1 MEKSALIH
9 KSDSIYSFP
18 LSSNL
23 VEIRLLTK
31 KDDDI
36 VKVELIYNDKY
47 KFHESVKSKEIFKK
61 YSDDRYDYY
70 IERMVLTDLRFA
82 YVFKITTIKN
92 YVYYFSE
99 SGVTDD
105 YDITKGFYDFF
116 QVSYINNVD
125 LIEPSSVIRNRV
137 FYQIFVDRFNKSIDN
152 NNSRINISWGDKVGR
167 YSIAGGD
174 IKGIIEKIDYLKD
187 LGIDALYLTP
197 IFESESNH
205 KYNIK
210 DYYSIAKD
218 FGDEKDLENL
228 INILHKNNMI
238 IVLDGVFNH
247 ISKDNELFLD
257 VIKNGNKSKY
267 FNWFFINGDNLDLDK
282 NNYERFA
289 DDLGMPRLNLNNR
302 EVQEYV
308 INIGLHYIRKY
319 NIDGFR
325 LDVSDEIPHRFWIRF
340 KEKMLEE
347 NPKFILIGENWHNAH
362 RFLNDGFEFD
372 SIMNYAITKE
382 VLNFIAWR
390 KYTPIEFKN
399 RIDITDDLD
408 EEIYLKIDKEKL
420 HLFNL
425 NEDSILKTNDI
436 NYVNASIV
444 IKDNDAIINNKYIYS
459 DYIDKCINDNY
470 LNDFEGYISLP
481 SNKIK
486 FEKEN
491 DNSFELEV
499 EVRAIDVFSDKKVYY
514 SKLINNEES
523 RITFFGDRKSKIKKG
538 DIIKL
543 YVNMDDI
550 SIYNNEYTKVCVNDN
565 IYRPIQDV
573 NLNKI
578 GKDYYIKSNSKEFSK
593 NKYFKI
599 EKIYDLN
606 NEMIINVENHR
617 KEHYSFRINKDPN
630 IFVGLLIYTKYIK
643 K

>member
-92 YVYYFSE
+92 YVFYFSE

-174 IKGIIEKIDYLKD
+174 IKGIIEKMGYLKD
-187 LGIDALYLTP
+187 LEIDALYLTP

-210 DYYSIAKD
+210 DYYNIAKD

-228 INILHKNNMI
+228 IDILHKNNMI

-308 INIGLHYIRKY
+308 INVGLHYIRKY

-399 RIDITDDLD
+399 RIVSDLMR
-408 EEIYLKIDKEKL
+408 Y
-420 HLFNL
+420 
-425 NEDSILKTNDI
+425 KTNV
-436 NYVNASIV
+436 NYNMLNLLSSHDVHRFFTECK
-444 IKDNDAIINNKYIYS
+444 KDEDRFILGYAFMFMYIGIPCLYYGDEIGLEGGYDPDSRRCFIWDNNKW
-459 DYIDKCINDNY
+459 N
-470 LNDFEGYISLP
+470 
-481 SNKIK
+481 NKI
-486 FEKEN
+486 
-491 DNSFELEV
+491 
-499 EVRAIDVFSDKKVYY
+499 Y
-514 SKLINNEES
+514 
-523 RITFFGDRKSKIKKG
+523 
-538 DIIKL
+538 
-543 YVNMDDI
+543 
-550 SIYNNEYTKVCVNDN
+550 
-565 IYRPIQDV
+565 
-573 NLNKI
+573 
-578 GKDYYIKSNSKEFSK
+578 
-593 NKYFKI
+593 
-599 EKIYDLN
+599 
-606 NEMIINVENHR
+606 
-617 KEHYSFRINKDPN
+617 
-630 IFVGLLIYTKYIK
+630 KYIK
-643 K
+643 DLIAIHKEYNVNELDYKIESKNDIIVITRCNCKSELIMYINNSNYDCMLIEDNILLSNLYDGNILKNKGFVIVRKEKV

>member
-1 MEKSALIH
+1 M
-9 KSDSIYSFP
+9 
-18 LSSNL
+18 
-23 VEIRLLTK
+23 
-31 KDDDI
+31 
-36 VKVELIYNDKY
+36 
-47 KFHESVKSKEIFKK
+47 
-61 YSDDRYDYY
+61 
-70 IERMVLTDLRFA
+70 
-82 YVFKITTIKN
+82 TT
-92 YVYYFSE
+92 
-99 SGVTDD
+99 
-105 YDITKGFYDFF
+105 
-116 QVSYINNVD
+116 
-125 LIEPSSVIRNRV
+125 
-137 FYQIFVDRFNKSIDN
+137 FYQIYPKSFKDSN
-152 NNSRINISWGDKVGR
+152 NDGF
-167 YSIAGGD
+167 GD

-308 INIGLHYIRKY
+308 IDIGLHYIRKY

-399 RIDITDDLD
+399 RIVSDLMR
-408 EEIYLKIDKEKL
+408 Y
-420 HLFNL
+420 
-425 NEDSILKTNDI
+425 KTNV
-436 NYVNASIV
+436 NYNMLNLLSSHDVHRFFTECK
-444 IKDNDAIINNKYIYS
+444 KDEDRFILGYAFMFMYIGIPCLYYGDEIGLEGGYDPDSRRCFIWDNNKW
-459 DYIDKCINDNY
+459 N
-470 LNDFEGYISLP
+470 
-481 SNKIK
+481 NKI
-486 FEKEN
+486 
-491 DNSFELEV
+491 
-499 EVRAIDVFSDKKVYY
+499 Y
-514 SKLINNEES
+514 
-523 RITFFGDRKSKIKKG
+523 
-538 DIIKL
+538 
-543 YVNMDDI
+543 
-550 SIYNNEYTKVCVNDN
+550 
-565 IYRPIQDV
+565 
-573 NLNKI
+573 
-578 GKDYYIKSNSKEFSK
+578 
-593 NKYFKI
+593 
-599 EKIYDLN
+599 
-606 NEMIINVENHR
+606 
-617 KEHYSFRINKDPN
+617 
-630 IFVGLLIYTKYIK
+630 KYIK
-643 K
+643 DLIAIHKDYNVNELDYKIESKNDIIVITRCNCKSELIMYINNSNYDCMLIEDNILLSNLYDGNILKNKGFVIVRKEKV

>member
-92 YVYYFSE
+92 YVFYFSE

-137 FYQIFVDRFNKSIDN
+137 FYQIFVDRFNKSISN

-228 INILHKNNMI
+228 IDILHKNNMI

-302 EVQEYV
+302 EVQDYV

-399 RIDITDDLD
+399 RIVSDLMR
-408 EEIYLKIDKEKL
+408 Y
-420 HLFNL
+420 
-425 NEDSILKTNDI
+425 KTNV
-436 NYVNASIV
+436 NYNMLNLLSSHDVHRFFTECK
-444 IKDNDAIINNKYIYS
+444 KDEDRFILGYAFMFMYIGIPCLYYGDEIGLEGGYDPDSRRCFIWDNNKW
-459 DYIDKCINDNY
+459 N
-470 LNDFEGYISLP
+470 
-481 SNKIK
+481 NKI
-486 FEKEN
+486 
-491 DNSFELEV
+491 
-499 EVRAIDVFSDKKVYY
+499 Y
-514 SKLINNEES
+514 
-523 RITFFGDRKSKIKKG
+523 
-538 DIIKL
+538 
-543 YVNMDDI
+543 
-550 SIYNNEYTKVCVNDN
+550 
-565 IYRPIQDV
+565 
-573 NLNKI
+573 
-578 GKDYYIKSNSKEFSK
+578 
-593 NKYFKI
+593 
-599 EKIYDLN
+599 
-606 NEMIINVENHR
+606 
-617 KEHYSFRINKDPN
+617 
-630 IFVGLLIYTKYIK
+630 KYIK
-643 K
+643 DLIAIHKDYNVNELDYKIESKNDIIVITRCNCKSELIMYINNSNYDCMLIEDNILLSNLYDGNILKNKGFVIVRKEKV